1 MNSNIIICVCCLLLE
16 NSNLNICVSP
26 ASRSCHTSY
35 KRPNI
40 LCWQSDR
47 NCILFCFLCVFSL
60 RKQTLFLACTHTK
73 SLKTTISPGGGDAG
87 GKRLPIANF
96 FFIQH
101 GHVQTRLF
109 TNHGCSLFLLCLY
122 ICECYYLPS
131 APLITPDRSK
141 HTQSTQSNRG
151 NDGRMRAAHDK

>member
-1 MNSNIIICVCCLLLE
+1 VFPQRLAVVTHHIKDQ
-16 NSNLNICVSP
+16 
-26 ASRSCHTSY
+26 TSHVD
-35 KRPNI
+35 KATEI
-40 LCWQSDR
+40 V
-47 NCILFCFLCVFSL
+47 FCFVFCVFSL

-96 FFIQH
+96 FFIQQ

-122 ICECYYLPS
+122 ICECYYLPC
-131 APLITPDRSK
+131 APLITPDRGK
-141 HTQSTQSNRG
+141 HTQSTQRQ
-151 NDGRMRAAHDK
+151 